1 MVATQFCVLW
11 GHIVLLVMRRQRQ
24 SVNLAHRDSRRC
36 IWAFVAAVLFV
47 FFFDVLG
54 MVVMLKV
61 GSVMRVLTEIVE
73 ECAVIRWLCEVRVN
87 LTLKTKKKS
96 NNRHTS

>member
-1 MVATQFCVLW
+1 MPIGTVFAAFGLLSRQYYLSSSLMCLAW
-11 GHIVLLVMRRQRQ
+11 GDVV
-24 SVNLAHRDSRRC
+24 SR
-36 IWAFVAAVLFV
+36 
-47 FFFDVLG
+47 
-54 MVVMLKV
+54 
-61 GSVMRVLTEIVE
+61 SVMQVLIEIVE

>member
-24 SVNLAHRDSRRC
+24 SVNLAHRDSLRC

-87 LTLKTKKKS
+87 LL
-96 NNRHTS
+96 

>member
-24 SVNLAHRDSRRC
+24 SVNLAHRDSLRC

-47 FFFDVLG
+47 FFFDVLAWG
-54 MVVMLKV
+54 DVVSR
-61 GSVMRVLTEIVE
+61 SVMRVLIEIVE

-96 NNRHTS
+96 NNRHTI